1 MNEDSTNMR
10 EFFERE
16 IERHNRKKT
25 KLKQKQKTLQAIT
38 KQLREVQIALTEKD
52 RQLRKKEHLYKN
64 LLIEIDRAKKREKEY
79 KQIIEKYKHYFD
91 ITTKSKSQIRK

>member
-1 MNEDSTNMR
+1 MSEQNWWCPTMNMLAGQLSKGVLNEMKKRILNSNIKKRKLKLNEGSTNMR

-38 KQLREVQIALTEKD
+38 
-52 RQLRKKEHLYKN
+52 N
-64 LLIEIDRAKKREKEY
+64 N
-79 KQIIEKYKHYFD
+79 
-91 ITTKSKSQIRK
+91 